1 MLSEEINQ
9 LNEID
14 EEGNETEY
22 AATPVAEREAFVKER
37 LNLYIDRHCMIL
49 ETIRQL
55 KDLYSMP
62 IGVNF
67 ISHGV
72 CIMLFFF
79 LDSEEY
85 MAFMPVLV
93 YCFLVFFLYCHLC
106 QTLVNASEVFE
117 RAVYNCGWEN
127 FAVAEKQKVYNMLV
141 SAQRPVELM
150 AAYIVPVNI
159 STFATSCQFMYK
171 FVTVVKL

>member
-1 MLSEEINQ
+1 MTETRNRIICTLLIDATEILLTFVVLNYQCLLCLLIAHTAAMYRMLSEEINQ

-72 CIMLFFF
+72 VLCYSSFWTAKSTWHSCLY
-79 LDSEEY
+79 LCT
-85 MAFMPVLV
+85 AFW
-93 YCFLVFFLYCHLC
+93 YSF
-106 QTLVNASEVFE
+106 
-117 RAVYNCGWEN
+117 
-127 FAVAEKQKVYNMLV
+127 
-141 SAQRPVELM
+141 
-150 AAYIVPVNI
+150 
-159 STFATSCQFMYK
+159 STVIY
-171 FVTVVKL
+171 VKH